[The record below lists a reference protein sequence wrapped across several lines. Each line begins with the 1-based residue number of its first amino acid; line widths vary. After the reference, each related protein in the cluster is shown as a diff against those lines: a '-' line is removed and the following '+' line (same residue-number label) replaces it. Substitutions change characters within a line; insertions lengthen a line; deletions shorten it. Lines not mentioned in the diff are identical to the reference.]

1 MRNPAGRILVI
12 MIGVLGPIIPIYI
25 AFTTA
30 SSTLFYAMHFMAG
43 VLGSAALGAAAATTQ
58 DLVLPRM
65 RGTATAVFFLATT
78 LIGLGFGPYL
88 VGQIADLTG
97 STIDGKLVGD
107 LRAGLLSLIAV
118 APIAMALLLYAYRS
132 VPAAEASL
140 LDRARAAGEVI

>member
-1 MRNPAGRILVI
+1 LVI
-12 MIGVLGPIIPIYI
+12 MIGVLGPVLPIWI
-25 AFTTA
+25 AFTTD
-30 SSTLFYAMHFMAG
+30 SSVMFYTMHFMAG

-97 STIDGKLVGD
+97 TVVGGKPVGD
-107 LRAGLLSLIAV
+107 LRTGLLSLIAV

-132 VPAAEASL
+132 VPAAEATL